1 VWGGEIWRQLKVEL
15 SSSAVN
21 LFMTGPGEAK
31 IVWVGGGEGVG
42 EGEDIG
48 YPRVGGGGGRRKDYQ
63 LVGVWVQ

>member
-1 VWGGEIWRQLKVEL
+1 MCGGGEIWRQLKVEL

-42 EGEDIG
+42 
-48 YPRVGGGGGRRKDYQ
+48 RGRIKLGR
-63 LVGVWVQ
+63 